1 MSKLI
6 KFTMVGGGPN
16 NPATTTSYNPSGGLT
31 APFYV
36 NIDRIRGINYMSQG
50 NYPTLKVWI
59 EGGGAGYS
67 SVTTQSEILKIYG
80 ISNGNA
86 TQRAEAGQK
95 AVEAFVEILEN
106 TSQDSNIIE
115 FPLVE
120 GWNSKA
126 GQCLSMEIAFNV

>member
-16 NPATTTSYNPSGGLT
+16 NPSASTSYNPTGGLT

-36 NIDRIRGINYMSQG
+36 NIDRIRGANYEAAG
-50 NYPTLKVWI
+50 NFPFIKVWI
-59 EGGGAGYS
+59 EGGGAGFS

-80 ISNGNA
+80 ISNTNA

-95 AVEAFVEILEN
+95 AVEAFVGILEN

-115 FPLVE
+115 FPL
-120 GWNSKA
+120 A
-126 GQCLSMEIAFNV
+126 